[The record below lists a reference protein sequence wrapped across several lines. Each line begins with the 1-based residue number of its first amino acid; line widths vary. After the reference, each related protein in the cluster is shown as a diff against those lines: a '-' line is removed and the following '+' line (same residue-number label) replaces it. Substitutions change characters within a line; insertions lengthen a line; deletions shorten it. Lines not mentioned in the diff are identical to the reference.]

1 MNGTQIINQ
10 NNVGMA
16 KNHFHGWNAEG
27 LAVVI
32 TSSLALYNSLELE
45 LLIFTTFHAYR
56 GLYFWA
62 LCISSFGVIPY
73 VLGFM
78 MEYFMWSELWL
89 GTFVDTTGWVLMVTG
104 QSVVLYSR
112 LWLLFGTGQKRL
124 LKLIKFMIIFDAII
138 FHGITIIIAY
148 GARYGDRKT
157 DFGHAY
163 NIFERIQMCVF
174 FCQEMVLSGI
184 YIWKALDIL
193 QLSER
198 KRQLSHT
205 MWQLLS
211 INVIIIA
218 LDIALLAMEFAGQH
232 VLQQAIKGLIYCV
245 KLKLEL
251 AILNKLVDVS
261 TVHARANALTLGNT
275 NDFLDP
281 TKTVWDITRFTPA
294 FSSSMHTYPKWV
306 SDLEKSGLRA
316 AYSPTESTWAQA
328 HKRNASV
335 SVDDSYFS
343 ADIQPITTLH
353 DPRLD
358 GRERGSATDLLYADF
373 ARRIATPG

>member
-138 FHGITIIIAY
+138 FHGITISMP
-148 GARYGDRKT
+148 T
-157 DFGHAY
+157 
-163 NIFERIQMCVF
+163 FEP
-174 FCQEMVLSGI
+174 EMFQ
-184 YIWKALDIL
+184 Y
-193 QLSER
+193 
-198 KRQLSHT
+198 
-205 MWQLLS
+205 
-211 INVIIIA
+211 
-218 LDIALLAMEFAGQH
+218 
-232 VLQQAIKGLIYCV
+232 
-245 KLKLEL
+245 
-251 AILNKLVDVS
+251 
-261 TVHARANALTLGNT
+261 
-275 NDFLDP
+275 
-281 TKTVWDITRFTPA
+281 
-294 FSSSMHTYPKWV
+294 
-306 SDLEKSGLRA
+306 
-316 AYSPTESTWAQA
+316 
-328 HKRNASV
+328 
-335 SVDDSYFS
+335 
-343 ADIQPITTLH
+343 
-353 DPRLD
+353 
-358 GRERGSATDLLYADF
+358 
-373 ARRIATPG
+373 